1 MGATDSR
8 LLLYL
13 LSRLLQGSRNGL
25 REPIAPAN
33 IRRITAKFKFGAHQF
48 LWKSHWTDR
57 DLNILDQAH
66 ALGLTLLEISLGDDV
81 HFNRASVRRHARSL
95 GIELTVGPGN
105 LWPEECNI
113 SADDPR
119 HRQLGLAWHK
129 KTIEQ
134 AAEVGAAAYCGAI
147 YSRPGH
153 VYRRPPPA
161 DEVPRTA
168 ENLNVL
174 ADHAAQQGLRLV
186 IEPMSRFR
194 IHLINTA
201 AQALELIRLANHPNL
216 LVNLDTY
223 HMITEER
230 DYGAA
235 IRRALPLLWGVHTC
249 ENDRGV
255 PGGGLVPWT
264 AVFEALGNA
273 TGCVRLMLETYNTG
287 PGGFGY
293 SRGIFQNVCPDAEQ
307 FVKASLDFLHRCVDA
322 TTVAKP
328 STLQRSDAPTL

>member
-1 MGATDSR
+1 MRRKCAAESAQPLEGME
-8 LLLYL
+8 
-13 LSRLLQGSRNGL
+13 L
-25 REPIAPAN
+25 RKPVVLAN
-33 IRRITAKFKFGAHQF
+33 MVSITTKFKFGAHQF
-48 LWKSHWTDR
+48 LWKSHWTDG
-57 DLNILDQAH
+57 DLTILDHAH

-81 HFNRASVRRHARSL
+81 QFDRARVGRHAASL

-105 LWPEECNI
+105 LWPEDCNI
-113 SADDPR
+113 SSDDPP

-134 AAEVGAAAYCGAI
+134 SAELGAAAYCGAI

-153 VYRRPPPA
+153 VCRRPPPP
-161 DEVPRTA
+161 DELPRTA
-168 ENLNVL
+168 ENLHLL
-174 ADHAAQQGLRLV
+174 AEHAGKLDVRLV

-194 IHLINTA
+194 IHLVNTA
-201 AQALELIRLANHPNL
+201 AQAMDLVRLADHPNL
-216 LVNLDTY
+216 RVNLDTY

-235 IRRALPLLWGVHTC
+235 IRRALPVLWGVHTC

-264 AVFEALGNA
+264 AVFEALSGA

-307 FVKASLDFLHRCVDA
+307 FVRQSLGFLRRSA
-322 TTVAKP
+322 QP
-328 STLQRSDAPTL
+328 SH

>member
-1 MGATDSR
+1 
-8 LLLYL
+8 
-13 LSRLLQGSRNGL
+13 
-25 REPIAPAN
+25 
-33 IRRITAKFKFGAHQF
+33 
-48 LWKSHWTDR
+48 
-57 DLNILDQAH
+57 
-66 ALGLTLLEISLGDDV
+66 
-81 HFNRASVRRHARSL
+81 L

-105 LWPEECNI
+105 LWPEDCNI
-113 SADDPR
+113 SSDDPP

-134 AAEVGAAAYCGAI
+134 SAELGAAAYCGAI

-153 VYRRPPPA
+153 VCRRPPPP
-161 DEVPRTA
+161 DELPRTA
-168 ENLNVL
+168 ENLHLL
-174 ADHAAQQGLRLV
+174 ADHAGKLGVRLV

-194 IHLINTA
+194 IHLVNTA
-201 AQALELIRLANHPNL
+201 AQAVELVRLAAHPNL
-216 LVNLDTY
+216 RVNLDTY

-235 IRRALPLLWGVHTC
+235 IRCALPVLWGVHTC

-264 AVFEALGNA
+264 AVFEALGGA

-307 FVKASLDFLHRCVDA
+307 FIRQSLGFLRRCVA
-322 TTVAKP
+322 QAGSCELPLASNT
-328 STLQRSDAPTL
+328 